1 MRVEPVLLR
10 SARWPSPGLLERA
23 QRPSGGSRYVPCRRL
38 CHLRPARKAPRLDNA
53 CSVGLA
59 WTFAATAPCGRPLS
73 KEASECVLRESPPQ
87 LVLAS
92 FRRDIS
98 SCVSGAGCEG
108 KPLVRD
114 CCGQLFGLLER
125 RNRDHIN
132 REFFEDSDQ
141 RPAVFE
147 ISGCHQNIPFL

>member
-87 LVLAS
+87 LVLAA

-108 KPLVRD
+108 EPLVAD
-114 CCGQLFGLLER
+114 AC
-125 RNRDHIN
+125 
-132 REFFEDSDQ
+132 REFFQDSDQ